1 MVPDEPEIASVQ
13 PLILM
18 LSPPEA
24 SPWVAAMRSNFEPE
38 LEWPSDHEALTV
50 PVLPE
55 RDFHCRRT

>member
-1 MVPDEPEIASVQ
+1 MVPDEPEMASVL

-18 LSPPEA
+18 L